1 MLLPGQR
8 IKSRR
13 LELGIKQTELAVR
26 LGMAQSSLSEL
37 ENGESVMPNSEHLLK
52 LARILGVS
60 QSWILTGKD
69 GEVEVLDQ
77 EEQQHAMNMRTLTA
91 EQKRAIYG
99 MVEAF
104 TSKEDKP

>member
-13 LELGIKQTELAVR
+13 IEFGINQTELAAK
-26 LGMAQSSLSEL
+26 LGMEQSSLSEL

-69 GEVEVLDQ
+69 GEFDTQ
-77 EEQQHAMNMRTLTA
+77 
-91 EQKRAIYG
+91 
-99 MVEAF
+99 
-104 TSKEDKP
+104 S